1 MNSSELLK
9 SLNSQ
14 NHSKHKKKKDLQT
27 ISEDEDMDG
36 YRDNEFE
43 KMVLPLPP
51 P

>member
-14 NHSKHKKKKDLQT
+14 NHSKHKKKKGLGT
-27 ISEDEDMDG
+27 ISEDEEIDE
-36 YRDNEFE
+36 YRENEFE
-43 KMVLPLPP
+43 RMALPLPP